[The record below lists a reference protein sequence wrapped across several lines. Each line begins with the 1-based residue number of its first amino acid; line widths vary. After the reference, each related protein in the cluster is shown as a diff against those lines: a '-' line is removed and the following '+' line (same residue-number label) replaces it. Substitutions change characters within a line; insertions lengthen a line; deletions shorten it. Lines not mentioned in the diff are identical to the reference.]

1 MLPRHALLHAAR
13 CAPKTMQLTR
23 SFAAHATIDESTLNG
38 ISFKLTDTQREF
50 QQLARKFAREEMIPL
65 EKHYDQT
72 MEYPKPIFDKAW
84 ELGLVNGHIPEK
96 YGGLGLGSLDGC
108 IIGEELAYGCTGMMT
123 AIEANHLA
131 LAPVLVAG
139 NDAQCAKYFGRLIDA
154 PRQAAYCVT
163 EPGAG
168 SDVAAA
174 KTTAVKKGNSW
185 VINGS
190 KMWITNGGVAD
201 WYFVLA
207 KTDSGASAG
216 SAFTGFIVDANTPGI
231 TKGRKEINLGQRC
244 SDTRGITFEDVVVP
258 EENVLGSPGYGF
270 KIAMQAFD
278 HTRPP
283 VAIGAVGL
291 ARRAFDE
298 AKKYALERKTMGAPI
313 ATHQAIMFM
322 LADMATG
329 IEAARLLTYK
339 AAYEIDCG
347 RKNTMFASMAKRF
360 AGDLANEVAAN
371 AVQIFGGAG
380 FNTEYPVEKLFR
392 DAKIYQIYEG
402 TSQIQ
407 RLIIGKEVLS
417 RANLDP

>member
-1 MLPRHALLHAAR
+1 MLVRQVIASAAKKNVFNVPRAG
-13 CAPKTMQLTR
+13 
-23 SFAAHATIDESTLNG
+23 FAAHATIDESQLNG
-38 ISFKLTDTQREF
+38 ISFKLTETQKEF
-50 QQLARKFAREEMIPL
+50 QLLARKFAKEEMIPK
-65 EKHYDQT
+65 EKYYDQT
-72 MEYPKPIFDKAW
+72 MEYPTEIFNKAW
-84 ELGLVNGHIPEK
+84 ELGLINGHIPEK
-96 YGGLGLGSLDGC
+96 YGGMGLGSLDGC
-108 IIGEELAYGCTGMMT
+108 VIGEELAYGCTGMMT

-139 NDAQCAKYFGRLIDA
+139 NDAQCAKYFGQLLEA

-168 SDVAAA
+168 SDVAGA

-185 VINGS
+185 VLNGS

-207 KTDSGASAG
+207 KTNPGASAG

-231 TKGRKEINLGQRC
+231 TRGRKEINMGQRC

-258 EENVLGSPGYGF
+258 EENVLGAEGYGF

-291 ARRAFDE
+291 ARRAMEE
-298 AKKYALERKTMGAPI
+298 AKKYALERKTMGQPI
-313 ATHQAIMFM
+313 AFHQSITFM
-322 LADMATG
+322 LADMATH
-329 IEAARLLTYK
+329 IEAGRLLTYK

-347 RKNTMFASMAKRF
+347 RKNTMYASMAKRF
-360 AGDLANEVAAN
+360 AGDMANQIAAD

-380 FNTEYPVEKLFR
+380 FNTEYPVEKLMR

-407 RLIIGKEVLS
+407 RMIIGKEMLTRPS
-417 RANLDP
+417 MEP